1 MLQNPNAVTVGMFI
15 ALVTVTW
22 LMLDGFRKDLKGDIA
37 EAEVRLTGSLAGMT
51 GSLAGTEVRLT
62 KEIAAVKSRLSADI
76 RETGNRLDGR
86 LSRIEPRLDRIIE
99 ILLGGPGAS
108 LVKEGLR

>member
-1 MLQNPNAVTVGMFI
+1 MLQNPNAVTVGVFI

-37 EAEVRLTGSLAGMT
+37 EAEVRLTESLPGI
-51 GSLAGTEVRLT
+51 EVRLT

-76 RETGNRLDGR
+76 KETGHRLDGR
-86 LSRIEPRLDRIIE
+86 LSRTEHRLDRIIE
-99 ILLGGPGAS
+99 VLLGGPGAS